1 MRGYTYDALSRSTS
15 ESAIDG
21 AGNSYEYGANNS
33 ITSVN
38 GVQLETDECGN
49 TLHYIQDGEKLDVV
63 YDAKNRIQEIGG
75 EGNQYHYDVENNRV
89 SMSSQGISMTYTYDT
104 SGGRN
109 RLVWMEDQ
117 DNQGTVFVYGADGL
131 MWSKSDGE
139 YKIYHYDYRGSVV
152 AVTDEN
158 GNLTDE
164 IRYNAYGSVV
174 GRTGTDLL
182 IIGYNGRDGVL
193 TEPNG
198 LLFMRA
204 RYYSPALKRFM
215 NADIILGS
223 IADPSTLNLYAYV
236 NGNPISYVDPFGL
249 SKEESSNS
257 GWGWDF
263 WNWNYGVEIDPGF
276 MDWVGWLTGLY
287 GVGKNQ
293 YNLKR
298 YGFDII
304 YDKAKEY
311 VRIKGAHTW
320 FTSNANIG
328 GRVYTPRHAANNPHV
343 WGFVDWKQ
351 AVKNTFSL
359 TVKGKVNVGA
369 IFGHAMTA
377 TGVLMGMAENLQEGA
392 SAPRILTDAAVD
404 VGIGA
409 LTTVGSAAASAAATA
424 AVGGT
429 VGSVVPIAG
438 TAVGAA
444 AGFVVG
450 VGSYLLFDA
459 AQINGKSI
467 REWTKDGLGMATDA
481 VGDFFGS
488 LF

>member
-49 TLHYIQDGEKLDVV
+49 TLHYIQDGKKLDVV
-63 YDAKNRIQEIGG
+63 YDAKNRIHQIGG
-75 EGNQYHYDVENNRV
+75 DENQYHYDVENNRV

-117 DNQGTVFVYGADGL
+117 DSQGTVFVYGADGL

-204 RYYSPALKRFM
+204 RYYSPSLKRFM

-249 SKEESSNS
+249 SKEESSNGGGYGEIIS
-257 GWGWDF
+257 NLPNLVDWGASIREIAVRYQ
-263 WNWNYGVEIDPGF
+263 NYS
-276 MDWVGWLTGLY
+276 
-287 GVGKNQ
+287 
-293 YNLKR
+293 R
-298 YGFDII
+298 YGFNV
-304 YDKAKEY
+304 KLVGEY
-311 VRIKGAHTW
+311 ARIKGARTPAAIGQGIKG
-320 FTSNANIG
+320 TRYALKNAAEYPEVFVYVNPATAIKEALKSKLNI
-328 GRVYTPRHAANNPHV
+328 V
-343 WGFVDWKQ
+343 
-351 AVKNTFSL
+351 L
-359 TVKGKVNVGA
+359 TV
-369 IFGHAMTA
+369 T
-377 TGVLMGMAENLQEGA
+377 
-392 SAPRILTDAAVD
+392 S
-404 VGIGA
+404 VGIGVFENIQEGTSPQRTTSDA
-409 LTTVGSAAASAAATA
+409 LVDTVLAVGSTMLSAAASAKTGAILGGAA
-424 AVGGT
+424 
-429 VGSVVPIAG
+429 GSVVPIGGNIAG
-438 TAVGAA
+438 GVVG
-444 AGFVVG
+444 GVVGLVVG
-450 VGSYLLFDA
+450 VGIYIGTDVLKF
-459 AQINGKSI
+459 NGQSI
-467 REWTKDGLGMATDA
+467 SEMAKDRVGMIADGVA
-481 VGDFFGS
+481 DFFGS

>member
-1 MRGYTYDALSRSTS
+1 MGEYTYDALSRSTS
-15 ESAIDG
+15 ESATDG

-49 TLHYIQDGEKLDVV
+49 TLHYIQDGKKLDVL
-63 YDAKNRIQEIGG
+63 YDAKNRIHQIGG
-75 EGNQYHYDVENNRV
+75 DENQYHYDVENNRV

-109 RLVWMEDQ
+109 RVVWMEDQ
-117 DNQGTVFVYGADGL
+117 DNQGTVFAYGADGL
-131 MWSKSDGE
+131 MWSKSNGE

-257 GWGWDF
+257 GWGLDF

-276 MDWVGWLTGLY
+276 MDWIGWLTGLY
-287 GVGKNQ
+287 GIGKNQ

-304 YDKAKEY
+304 YDAVKEY

-328 GRVYTPRHAANNPHV
+328 GRLYTLRHAANNPHV
-343 WGFVDWKQ
+343 WGYVKPGQ
-351 AVKNTFSL
+351 AIKNAFSL

-377 TGVLMGMAENLQEGA
+377 VGVIAGVVDNYQQGA
-392 SAPRILTDAAVD
+392 SVPRMATDALVD
-404 VGIGA
+404 AGIGVA
-409 LTTVGSAAASAAATA
+409 TTVGSAWATAAATA

-429 VGSVVPIAG
+429 VGAVVPIAG
-438 TAVGAA
+438 TAVGTV
-444 AGFVVG
+444 AGFAVG
-450 VGSYLLFDA
+450 VGSYFLFDA

-467 REWTKDGLGMATDA
+467 REWGKEGLGMVTNA

-488 LF
+488 IF